1 MIARDDPALGAPP
14 LAVASVGVGRFAAR
28 HRRRALPLRLKLGSG
43 AVVLLGLVAAFVPPI
58 FRLNPLTM
66 DATAILQG
74 PTWHYPFGTDDYG
87 RNLLARV
94 VFGLRTSFEIGL
106 CTTALTGCVGLLIAV
121 VVLRIRGVR
130 TVVLRLLD
138 ALMALP
144 AVVVALALVTLIGP
158 GFLDVVIVESLF
170 FVPWSTRM
178 IRASMMK
185 VQTVAFVEAAVA
197 QGATTWRVIRRHI
210 LPNAAGPIVVQ
221 QVLIFGYAILGEA
234 VLSFLGVGITSP
246 TASLGNLLAEAQPV
260 MLQDPLF
267 SVFPGVLIAILVLSV
282 NLVADGV
289 AEQLKVDRTSG
300 IRPNA

>member
-1 MIARDDPALGAPP
+1 M
-14 LAVASVGVGRFAAR
+14 
-28 HRRRALPLRLKLGSG
+28 
-43 AVVLLGLVAAFVPPI
+43 VLLGLVAAFVPPI